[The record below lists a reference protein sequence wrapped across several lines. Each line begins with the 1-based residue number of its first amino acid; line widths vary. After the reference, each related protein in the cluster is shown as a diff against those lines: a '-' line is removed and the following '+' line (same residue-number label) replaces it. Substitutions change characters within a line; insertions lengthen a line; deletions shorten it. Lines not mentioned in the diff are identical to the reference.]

1 MGRKG
6 VPKSDQYRDCHLIE
20 DHHQALK
27 IWRNKKIKMAT
38 LVHIDAHIDFAYYPV
53 LSLKE
58 SLMLPGTLWEIKR
71 NLAKSAAFLKFYN
84 DFDSQLSLGNF
95 LYPALRDGIVADL
108 YWVVPGKKEEF
119 PGLKNH
125 LTAVFKEIL
134 RGAPDANG
142 RRACLRFQ
150 KNRATLWLLG
160 RKLIITTIDSL
171 PEFKGNTLLDIDTDY
186 LVVDNLR
193 KSRPQTM
200 IGKYRPWITSE
211 EVAQFCRRKIPH
223 PRCLTI
229 SYSVNEGFTPMRYRF
244 LADQLAAL
252 FSPGKDRQRLDTA
265 MPAAAYFKLFELS
278 GRKKYYEK
286 SISLGRAYASKYNNY
301 GALYL
306 QKGELKRAQEE
317 FARILRADP
326 LNPFALTGLGVIA
339 LAKGQVMR
347 ARKAFSASL
356 KGNKEIDAAL
366 FGLATIEYG
375 RGNYDR
381 AEKLTRS
388 YLKLKPFDGAGHR
401 LLGDLLKK
409 RIGPR
414 VNKDAV
420 LKKLE
425 EKK

>member
-1 MGRKG
+1 MRGKG
-6 VPKSDQYRDCHLIE
+6 VPKTDQYRDCHLIE
-20 DHHQALK
+20 DHHQALE
-27 IWRNKKIKMAT
+27 IWRKKKIKMAT
-38 LVHIDAHIDFAYYPV
+38 LVHIDAHIDFSYYPV

-58 SLMLPGTLWEIKR
+58 SLVLPGTLREIKR
-71 NLAKSAAFLKFYN
+71 NLAKSAAFLRFHN
-84 DFDSQLSLGNF
+84 DFDSQMNLGNF
-95 LYPALRDGIVADL
+95 LYPALREGIVGDL
-108 YWVVPGKKEEF
+108 YWVVPGGKKEF

-134 RGAPDANG
+134 RGAPDAHG
-142 RRACLRFQ
+142 RSACLRFQ
-150 KNRATLWLLG
+150 KNRATLRLLG

-200 IGKYRPWITSE
+200 IAKYRPWITPE
-211 EVAQFCRRKIPH
+211 EVVQFCRRKIPH

-244 LADQLAAL
+244 LADQLAAFFL
-252 FSPGKDRQRLDTA
+252 PGKAKQRLA
-265 MPAAAYFKLFELS
+265 ASMPAAVYFKLFELS
-278 GRKKYYEK
+278 GRKAYYEK
-286 SISLGRAYASKYNNY
+286 SISLERAYASKYNNY

-306 QKGELKRAQEE
+306 QKGDLRRAQEE
-317 FARILRADP
+317 FARILCVDP

-347 ARKAFSASL
+347 ARKDFSASL

-366 FGLATIEYG
+366 FGLAAIEFG

-381 AEKLTRS
+381 AEKLARS
-388 YLKLKPFDGAGHR
+388 YLKLKPLDGAGHR

-409 RIGPR
+409 RIGLR

-425 EKK
+425 G